1 MACRQGP
8 CPETD
13 GALPLKW
20 LSFPLVQ
27 SERQEAF
34 SLVFFWETVTKHNKI
49 ELERQLSWCKG
60 RGGSKKTC
68 VLSLDKVTMDKIQN
82 WWPEFV
88 ILVAETEA

>member
-1 MACRQGP
+1 MSWDWRGSSF
-8 CPETD
+8 
-13 GALPLKW
+13 KVVK
-20 LSFPLVQ
+20 LSFSPVWKTGSFLSGV
-27 SERQEAF
+27 
-34 SLVFFWETVTKHNKI
+34 FWETVTKHNKI

-82 WWPEFV
+82 RWPEFV